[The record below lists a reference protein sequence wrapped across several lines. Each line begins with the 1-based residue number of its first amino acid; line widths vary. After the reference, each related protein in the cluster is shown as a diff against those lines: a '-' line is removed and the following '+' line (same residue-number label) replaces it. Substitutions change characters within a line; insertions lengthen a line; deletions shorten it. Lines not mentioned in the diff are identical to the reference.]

1 MTTTQSIPARTVMQ
15 VFDEAAKLWP
25 SLPALKQKRSGAWQE
40 LTWGDYHKKVQAI
53 AKAFIALGL
62 EPGQGVAIIGYN
74 SPEWFVADVAAI
86 YAGGVPA
93 GIYTTSSA
101 EQCQYITDHCDAAIA
116 VVENAEHLAKFVA
129 VREQLPKVK
138 AIVVID
144 GAGADAGKGIHA
156 FESLYAMARDG
167 FGGRSA
173 ADLEAE
179 LAKRVAAQKP
189 DDMATLIYT
198 SGTTGQPKAVIMSH
212 DNLTWT
218 SKVVIDIVNVKA
230 GECILSYLP
239 LSHIAEQAISVH
251 APMQAGATVWF
262 AESIDKLPDNLR
274 EVRPHLFLGVPRV
287 WEKIEAKIKAA
298 GATTKG
304 LKKKIATWARKKG
317 LEGRMAEQGG
327 KPLGFGYKIADK
339 LVFSK
344 VRERLGLDRCRY
356 QITSAA
362 PIGRATLDFF
372 LSLGLPLYEVYGMSE
387 CTGPATVSVPDRY
400 RTGKAGFCLP
410 GAEVKIASDGEVC
423 MRGRHVFKGY
433 LKNKEATADT
443 IDAEGWLHSGDIG
456 KIDAEGFLQIT
467 DRKKDLLITAGG
479 ENVAPQVLEGML
491 KGINVVSQAV
501 VIGDRMKYLTAL
513 VTLDPERLPTDLAA
527 CGSTAKSVREAAI
540 CPTFNA
546 YLMNEINRINERL
559 ARVQTIKKV
568 TVLPL
573 DLSIEGGELTPTM
586 KVKRKVVNE
595 KYQAQIAA
603 MYAGA
608 E

>member
-1 MTTTQSIPARTVMQ
+1 MIPKRTVMQ
-15 VFDEAAKLWP
+15 VFDDAARMWP
-25 SLPALKQKRSGAWQE
+25 SLPALKVKRPAGKPDARWQE
-40 LTWGDYHKKVQAI
+40 LTWQDYHAKVRLA
-53 AKAFIALGL
+53 AKAFIKLGL
-62 EPGQGVAIIGYN
+62 EPGQGVSIIGYN
-74 SPEWFVADVAAI
+74 CPEWFIADIGAI

-101 EQCQYITDHCDAAIA
+101 EQCQYITDHCDAAI
-116 VVENAEHLAKFVA
+116 VVAENQEHLAKFIA
-129 VREQLPKVK
+129 VRAQLPKVK

-144 GAGADAGKGIHA
+144 TSACPPGAVDAAQGIHS
-156 FESLYAMARDG
+156 FESLYAMGAQVPD
-167 FGGRSA
+167 
-173 ADLEAE
+173 DELE
-179 LAKRVAAQKP
+179 KRIAAQQP

-218 SKVVIDIVNVKA
+218 SKVVIDLVGVKA
-230 GECILSYLP
+230 GESLLSYLP
-239 LSHIAEQAISVH
+239 LSHIAEQAVSVH
-251 APMQAGATVWF
+251 APMQAGVTVWF

-274 EVRPHLFLGVPRV
+274 EVRPHAFLGVPRV

-298 GATTKG
+298 GAQTKG
-304 LKKKIATWARKKG
+304 LKKKIATWARKQG
-317 LEGRMAEQGG
+317 LAGGMAEQAG
-327 KPLGFGYKIADK
+327 KPPGLGYKIADK

-344 VRERLGLDRCRY
+344 VKERLGLDRCRF

-362 PIGRATLDFF
+362 PIGRDTLDFF

-387 CTGPATVSVPDRY
+387 CTGPATVSLPGKY
-400 RTGKAGFCLP
+400 HTGKAGFCLP
-410 GAEVKIASDGEVC
+410 GGELKVASDGEVC

-433 LKNKEATADT
+433 LKNPAATAET
-443 IDAEGWLHSGDIG
+443 IDADGWLHSGDIG
-456 KIDAEGFLQIT
+456 HIDPDGFLRIT

-479 ENVAPQVLEGML
+479 ENVAPQVIEGML
-491 KGINVVSQAV
+491 KGINVISQAV

-513 VTLDPERLPTDLAA
+513 VTLDPERLPIDLAA
-527 CGSTAKSVREAAI
+527 AGSPARTAAEAAG
-540 CPTFNA
+540 CKVFNA
-546 YLMNEINRINERL
+546 WLMGEVGRLNERL

-568 TVLPL
+568 TILPGE
-573 DLSIEGGELTPTM
+573 LSIEGGELTPTM

-595 KYQAQIAA
+595 KYGAQIAS